1 MELAKRKSAVT
12 CRFAAL
18 GQIADRPVIEN
29 GDGNGKD
36 TRESPQDGLFPE
48 DGEYFPVPRRCFS
61 RFYRAIG
68 IAGYPES
75 LLLAILS

>member
-18 GQIADRPVIEN
+18 GQIADMPVIEN

-36 TRESPQDGLFPE
+36 TRESHQDGLYHE
-48 DGEYFPVPRRCFS
+48 DGGYFPVPAPVLRQ
-61 RFYRAIG
+61 
-68 IAGYPES
+68 
-75 LLLAILS
+75 ILSYYRNSRLS